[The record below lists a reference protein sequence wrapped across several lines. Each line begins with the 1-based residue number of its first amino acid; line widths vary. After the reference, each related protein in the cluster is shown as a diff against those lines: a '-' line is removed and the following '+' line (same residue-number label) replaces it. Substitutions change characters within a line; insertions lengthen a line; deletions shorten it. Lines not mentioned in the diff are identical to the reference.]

1 MAVLEM
7 GRQPD
12 LLQIILTEGSAF
24 HVALQSSE
32 AEPFV
37 EAPLLRFQ
45 VGTDLDFVT
54 TLDWVSTLTLP
65 YEATWA
71 VDSNQVD
78 TLLSSAFNNTVELVY
93 SDQIWAEGHFET
105 TKA

>member
-24 HVALQSSE
+24 HVALQSTE

-45 VGTDLDFVT
+45 AGSDPDAVADI
-54 TLDWVSTLTLP
+54 DWVSTLTLP

-71 VDSNQVD
+71 VPSDQVD
-78 TLLSSAFNNTVELVY
+78 TLLSTAFSNSVQLVY
-93 SDQIWAEGHFET
+93 SDQVWAEGHFEV